1 MIEVLLREY
10 NDVREQEKFIKKR
23 KEELSK
29 EIKEYVTKNG
39 SKDSKGSYY
48 SENDKFVYG
57 SQAKKSIKIN
67 EDKAKSYFESR
78 GLINEVMSTIEI
90 VDEEKIEHLIAQGI
104 LSPEDIENIV
114 DIKVSYSLD
123 VKVKEDI
130 VEVETATRENSLK
143 PKNQGKMTLKKL
155 KKIIKQKY

>member
-1 MIEVLLREY
+1 M
-10 NDVREQEKFIKKR
+10 
-23 KEELSK
+23 
-29 EIKEYVTKNG
+29 
-39 SKDSKGSYY
+39 
-48 SENDKFVYG
+48 
-57 SQAKKSIKIN
+57 
-67 EDKAKSYFESR
+67 
-78 GLINEVMSTIEI
+78 
-90 VDEEKIEHLIAQGI
+90 DEEKIEHLIAQGI

-143 PKNQGKMTLKKL
+143 PKTQTKMTLKKL